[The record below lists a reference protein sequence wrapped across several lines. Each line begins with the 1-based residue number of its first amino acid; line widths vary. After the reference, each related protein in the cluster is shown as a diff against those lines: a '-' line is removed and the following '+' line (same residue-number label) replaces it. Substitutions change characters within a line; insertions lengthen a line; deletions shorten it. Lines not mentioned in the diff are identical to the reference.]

1 MPSSRPGAVHNYR
14 RMLQR
19 QDRTRSEPGPTP
31 APHPD
36 PLEQGLLD
44 SPGDA
49 LAGAEIQGLV
59 RDIAA
64 AQGLTIRNSALA
76 PVEPLGPRY
85 SKVST
90 RINLSGGIHQWVD
103 FLAAM
108 GSGSRILFVED
119 LRIVPVRANHP
130 KNKDI
135 RVTLSVSALKRAP
148 AGRGRQGPGGRRRPR
163 PQGRRLVK
171 RRTVQINLALLGLA
185 ALWVTLL
192 AGNRGPFEA
201 ERRPDPPA
209 PGAAAAS
216 PGAASPA
223 SASDAAAIAGHHLFH
238 PDRHNDFPEEATE
251 DAGESLGPAP
261 VLMGTMG
268 IGGQDDALMVSR
280 GSRSSGGLYRRL
292 KVGEALDGYTLLRV
306 EGDRVVMKAGA
317 TEVKVSI
324 DDRPRG
330 SGRPARSARPAAR
343 PRPRT
348 PAARPSSTGV
358 GSPNRRPAAAGRK
371 PGRAA
376 PHIPPANLPAGTVRD
391 GKRLVIISTPFG
403 DIRRWVEDK
412 PQ

>member
-1 MPSSRPGAVHNYR
+1 M
-14 RMLQR
+14 
-19 QDRTRSEPGPTP
+19 
-31 APHPD
+31 
-36 PLEQGLLD
+36 
-44 SPGDA
+44 
-49 LAGAEIQGLV
+49 
-59 RDIAA
+59 
-64 AQGLTIRNSALA
+64 
-76 PVEPLGPRY
+76 
-85 SKVST
+85 
-90 RINLSGGIHQWVD
+90 
-103 FLAAM
+103 
-108 GSGSRILFVED
+108 
-119 LRIVPVRANHP
+119 
-130 KNKDI
+130 
-135 RVTLSVSALKRAP
+135 
-148 AGRGRQGPGGRRRPR
+148 
-163 PQGRRLVK
+163 K

-201 ERRPDPPA
+201 EHRPDPPA

-216 PGAASPA
+216 PGSASPA

-251 DAGESLGPAP
+251 DAEESLGPAP

-268 IGGQDDALMVSR
+268 IGGQDLALMVSR

-324 DDRPRG
+324 DDRPGG
-330 SGRPARSARPAAR
+330 SGRPARSGRPAAR
-343 PRPRT
+343 SRT
-348 PAARPSSTGV
+348 PTARPTSTGV
-358 GSPNRRPAAAGRK
+358 GSPNRRPAAAGRR
-371 PGRAA
+371 PGRAP
-376 PHIPPANLPAGTVRD
+376 PHIPPANLPAGTVQD

>member
-1 MPSSRPGAVHNYR
+1 M
-14 RMLQR
+14 
-19 QDRTRSEPGPTP
+19 
-31 APHPD
+31 
-36 PLEQGLLD
+36 
-44 SPGDA
+44 
-49 LAGAEIQGLV
+49 
-59 RDIAA
+59 
-64 AQGLTIRNSALA
+64 
-76 PVEPLGPRY
+76 
-85 SKVST
+85 
-90 RINLSGGIHQWVD
+90 
-103 FLAAM
+103 
-108 GSGSRILFVED
+108 
-119 LRIVPVRANHP
+119 
-130 KNKDI
+130 
-135 RVTLSVSALKRAP
+135 
-148 AGRGRQGPGGRRRPR
+148 
-163 PQGRRLVK
+163 K

-216 PGAASPA
+216 SPGSASPA

-251 DAGESLGPAP
+251 DAEESLGPAP

-268 IGGQDDALMVSR
+268 IGGQDVALMVSR

-306 EGDRVVMKAGA
+306 EGNRVVMKAGA

-324 DDRPRG
+324 DDRPGG
-330 SGRPARSARPAAR
+330 SARQAKSARPAAR
-343 PRPRT
+343 PRT
-348 PAARPSSTGV
+348 ARPTSTGV
-358 GSPNRRPAAAGRK
+358 GSPNRRPAGRR
-371 PGRAA
+371 PGRST
-376 PHIPPANLPAGTVRD
+376 HSIPPANLPAGTVRD

>member
-1 MPSSRPGAVHNYR
+1 M
-14 RMLQR
+14 
-19 QDRTRSEPGPTP
+19 
-31 APHPD
+31 
-36 PLEQGLLD
+36 
-44 SPGDA
+44 
-49 LAGAEIQGLV
+49 
-59 RDIAA
+59 
-64 AQGLTIRNSALA
+64 
-76 PVEPLGPRY
+76 
-85 SKVST
+85 
-90 RINLSGGIHQWVD
+90 
-103 FLAAM
+103 
-108 GSGSRILFVED
+108 
-119 LRIVPVRANHP
+119 
-130 KNKDI
+130 
-135 RVTLSVSALKRAP
+135 
-148 AGRGRQGPGGRRRPR
+148 
-163 PQGRRLVK
+163 K

-185 ALWVTLL
+185 ALWVFLL
-192 AGNRGPFEA
+192 AGNRGRFEA

-209 PGAAAAS
+209 PGAAAAAS
-216 PGAASPA
+216 PGSASPA

-251 DAGESLGPAP
+251 GAGESLGPAP

-268 IGGQDDALMVSR
+268 IGGQDVALMVSR

-306 EGDRVVMKAGA
+306 EGNRVVMKAGA

-324 DDRPRG
+324 DDRPGG
-330 SGRPARSARPAAR
+330 SGGRARSGRPAAR
-343 PRPRT
+343 PRSRT
-348 PAARPSSTGV
+348 PTARPTSTGV